1 MQDSHLLSPLRSLG
15 CRTGHCN
22 KSVVESADVVFVA
35 TKPNVVPKYDK
46 QSAHTIW
53 QMFFFHHNFIFLL
66 RVLEE
71 VAAKL
76 KANTLLV
83 SIAAGVTI
91 QQLEQ
96 MTNVKSKVDTS
107 QRFYRI
113 RGVGYHDAILPK
125 QFI

>member
-1 MQDSHLLSPLRSLG
+1 MTSNRLTRYG
-15 CRTGHCN
+15 KC
-22 KSVVESADVVFVA
+22 
-35 TKPNVVPKYDK
+35 
-46 QSAHTIW
+46 
-53 QMFFFHHNFIFLL
+53 FFHHNFIFLL

-96 MTNVKSKVDTS
+96 MTNVKSKVDTR
-107 QRFYRI
+107 QRFYRR
-113 RGVGYHDAILPK
+113 RGVGYHDAILSK

>member
-1 MQDSHLLSPLRSLG
+1 MANG
-15 CRTGHCN
+15 
-22 KSVVESADVVFVA
+22 
-35 TKPNVVPKYDK
+35 
-46 QSAHTIW
+46 
-53 QMFFFHHNFIFLL
+53 FFHHNFIFLL

-71 VAAKL
+71 VTDKL

-96 MTNVKSKVDTS
+96 MTNAKSKVDTRR
-107 QRFYRI
+107 RFYRI
-113 RGVGYHDAILPK
+113 RGVGYHDAILSK

>member
-22 KSVVESADVVFVA
+22 KSVVDSADVVFVA

-46 QSAHTIW
+46 QSAHTIC
-53 QMFFFHHNFIFLL
+53 FFHHNFIFLL

-71 VAAKL
+71 VTDKL

-96 MTNVKSKVDTS
+96 MTNVKSKVDTRR
-107 QRFYRI
+107 RFYRI
-113 RGVGYHDAILPK
+113 RGVGYHDANLSQ